1 MYCFLASKFFLIAH
15 SESSF
20 GTNGRM
26 RKSLIQE
33 ILKEN
38 FLLKISPKEKFCF
51 RTNERNHSFF
61 QNEFKKIFDS
71 SFGTNERYRKFSK
84 RISF

>member
-1 MYCFLASKFFLIAH
+1 MRKSLIQEILKENFLLKISPKEKFCFR
-15 SESSF
+15 
-20 GTNGRM
+20 TNERM

-51 RTNERNHSFF
+51 RTNERLLVRKAHS
-61 QNEFKKIFDS
+61 NE
-71 SFGTNERYRKFSK
+71 
-84 RISF
+84 